1 MRFSKH
7 ILKTL
12 FIFACAGIAIYFLS
26 GALRAYHYR
35 QIADAFSAIPR
46 TTVLLA
52 LAATIISYFVTTGYD
67 ILAFRA
73 LKLNVPW
80 RKIFP
85 VSFICYAFS
94 NNAGHPLLTGAVR
107 FRMFS
112 GLGVDGR
119 QIAYIIALGL
129 FTFWLG
135 LLLLAGGVLAFFPPA
150 VIPGFSEAGERA
162 LGAGLLAVVAIY
174 VAWTRTGKTFRWKSL
189 QVTPIAFT
197 LVPAQL
203 AISLADWTM
212 TAVVLYICLPAG
224 SVPGFGGFLCLF
236 ILAQVTAL
244 ISGVPGGL
252 GVFESALLFL
262 LGPAARTPE
271 LLGALVLFRVIY
283 YLVPLFVAG
292 LELLRRW
299 AYAKQRWTAPFLP
312 YLIQA
317 ILIASG
323 MILLVSGATPAARG
337 RLHLLE
343 VLPLPVVESSH
354 FLGSVTGMLLLILAN
369 AIRKKL
375 DLGYYLTIA
384 LLCLGIVTS
393 LLKGLDFEEATLLT
407 ILLIMFL
414 PLRNAFFRKS
424 TVTQVSPASWPLWIG
439 MALYIGIGFFSFH
452 HVQYNDAIWWKFAL
466 HGEASRF
473 LRGAIAIVTLGA
485 SFLVFRGL
493 RPNRSGTA
501 PALNDIPAGILDKIV
516 NGSTDTNAFLA
527 FTGDKKFKIHAQG
540 NAFLMYG
547 IQGRHWIS
555 MGGPFGGTSAEKREL
570 LADFQQQAYI
580 EDGVPVY
587 YQVNEESSKLL
598 LDSGFDFFKLGEEAH
613 VATETFSLAGGS
625 RAKMRLLCGHMEKA
639 GVRFRVAPP
648 EEFDALEPRL
658 RQISHVWLSRIHG
671 AEKGFSIGKFSS
683 DYLRRFP
690 MAIAYKEDQIF
701 AFANLWAPLCKEEL
715 SFDLMRHAESAP
727 EGIMEYCILQIVL
740 WAKANGWRSVNLG
753 MAPLSGMHHTAYN
766 PFWNEFANL
775 IYSHGER
782 FYHFQGL
789 RKFKEKFNPVW
800 SPRYL
805 ICPGGMEVP
814 LALSDILSLISKGG
828 SDAR

>member
-52 LAATIISYFVTTGYD
+52 LAATVISYLVTTGYD

-80 RKIFP
+80 RKIIP

-94 NNAGHPLLTGAVR
+94 NSAGHPLLTGAVR

-135 LLLLAGGVLAFFPPA
+135 LLLLAGGVLAFIPPA

-174 VAWTRTGKTFRWKSL
+174 VAWTRTGKAFRWKSL

-271 LLGALVLFRVIY
+271 LHGALVLFRVIY
-283 YLVPLFVAG
+283 YLVPLFAAG

-323 MILLVSGATPAARG
+323 MLLLV
-337 RLHLLE
+337 
-343 VLPLPVVESSH
+343 
-354 FLGSVTGMLLLILAN
+354 LAN

-407 ILLIMFL
+407 VLLIMFL

-452 HVQYNDAIWWKFAL
+452 HVQYDDALWWKFAL

-485 SFLVFRGL
+485 SFLIFRGM
-493 RPNRSGTA
+493 RPNRSGKA
-501 PALNDIPAGILDKIV
+501 PALNDVSAGILDKVV

-527 FTGDKKFKIHAQG
+527 FTGDKKFKVHAQG

-547 IQGRHWIS
+547 TQGRHWIS
-555 MGGPFGGTSAEKREL
+555 MGGPFGGTAAEKREL

-580 EDGVPVY
+580 EDCVPVY
-587 YQVNEESSKLL
+587 YQVNEESSKLF
-598 LDSGFDFFKLGEEAH
+598 LDAGFDFFKLGEEAH

-625 RAKMRLLCGHMEKA
+625 RAKGIFH
-639 GVRFRVAPP
+639 
-648 EEFDALEPRL
+648 
-658 RQISHVWLSRIHG
+658 RQV
-671 AEKGFSIGKFSS
+671 
-683 DYLRRFP
+683 
-690 MAIAYKEDQIF
+690 Q
-701 AFANLWAPLCKEEL
+701 
-715 SFDLMRHAESAP
+715 
-727 EGIMEYCILQIVL
+727 
-740 WAKANGWRSVNLG
+740 
-753 MAPLSGMHHTAYN
+753 
-766 PFWNEFANL
+766 
-775 IYSHGER
+775 
-782 FYHFQGL
+782 
-789 RKFKEKFNPVW
+789 
-800 SPRYL
+800 
-805 ICPGGMEVP
+805 
-814 LALSDILSLISKGG
+814 
-828 SDAR
+828 